1 MMEDKISMTESI
13 DAGAPSIKYDRGD
26 VQMGGGED
34 MQGKQ
39 VAAQIWEQMEQEQ
52 KVQFGSF
59 DAFFESGIWKQIIQQ
74 MQADAGGAEPGSEM
88 MSENVN
94 MQEQMPGGGIA
105 DVDMREQV
113 QMAANGGRMGYNM
126 GGGADMGA
134 PQKMYKAEASKE
146 LVTKLIQKMQDPN
159 LKDYDRAMIKAQL
172 NSLVKQPQMPGG
184 GIADVDMREQV
195 QMRANGG
202 LMGLYNR
209 GM

>member
-1 MMEDKISMTESI
+1 MMEDKISMNESME
-13 DAGAPSIKYDRGD
+13 AGAPSIKYDQGD
-26 VQMGGGED
+26 IRMGGGED
-34 MQGKQ
+34 EQGKQ

-74 MQADAGGAEPGSEM
+74 MQADQGGAGPGSEM

-105 DVDMREQV
+105 DV
-113 QMAANGGRMGYNM
+113 NM
-126 GGGADMGA
+126 
-134 PQKMYKAEASKE
+134 QE
-146 LVTKLIQKMQDPN
+146 
-159 LKDYDRAMIKAQL
+159 R
-172 NSLVKQPQMPGG
+172 
-184 GIADVDMREQV
+184 V

>member
-34 MQGKQ
+34 EQGKQ

-59 DAFFESGIWKQIIQQ
+59 DAFFQSGIWKQIIQQ
-74 MQADAGGAEPGSEM
+74 MQQDAGGAGPGSEM

-113 QMAANGGRMGYNM
+113 QM
-126 GGGADMGA
+126 
-134 PQKMYKAEASKE
+134 
-146 LVTKLIQKMQDPN
+146 
-159 LKDYDRAMIKAQL
+159 
-172 NSLVKQPQMPGG
+172 
-184 GIADVDMREQV
+184 
-195 QMRANGG
+195 RANGG

-209 GM
+209 GR

>member
-1 MMEDKISMTESI
+1 MMEEQISMNESI
-13 DAGAPSIKYDRGD
+13 DAGAPSIKYDKGD
-26 VQMGGGED
+26 VQMGGKD
-34 MQGKQ
+34 MQGKE

-74 MQADAGGAEPGSEM
+74 MQADQGGAGPGSEM

-105 DVDMREQV
+105 DVNMQERV
-113 QMAANGGRMGYNM
+113 QM
-126 GGGADMGA
+126 
-134 PQKMYKAEASKE
+134 K
-146 LVTKLIQKMQDPN
+146 
-159 LKDYDRAMIKAQL
+159 
-172 NSLVKQPQMPGG
+172 
-184 GIADVDMREQV
+184 
-195 QMRANGG
+195 ANGG

>member
-1 MMEDKISMTESI
+1 MMEDKNSIRESI
-13 DAGAPSIKYDRGD
+13 DAGAPSIKYDQGD
-26 VQMGGGED
+26 IRMGGGEED
-34 MQGKQ
+34 MRGKEM
-39 VAAQIWEQMEQEQ
+39 AAQIWEQMEQEQ

-74 MQADAGGAEPGSEM
+74 MQADQSGVGPGSEM

-105 DVDMREQV
+105 DV
-113 QMAANGGRMGYNM
+113 NM
-126 GGGADMGA
+126 
-134 PQKMYKAEASKE
+134 QE
-146 LVTKLIQKMQDPN
+146 
-159 LKDYDRAMIKAQL
+159 R
-172 NSLVKQPQMPGG
+172 
-184 GIADVDMREQV
+184 V